1 MPEMPDKL
9 PAPMNFA
16 VTAAA
21 FEGGL
26 AIFALSLGWAFDLAP
41 MGSYHWSWADLG
53 WGAVATIPPLVILGL
68 CLYLPWEPFR
78 QILRLL
84 GQTILP
90 LFRQCGLFEIAVIS
104 FLAGL
109 GEEMLFRSIVQKGL
123 AEWIGGHYGPAIG
136 LAAATLVFGMLHGIT
151 LTYAVIAGVIGLY
164 LGLIWLYA
172 GNLLVPITAHALYDF
187 LAIVVMTKT
196 IRPTEIR
203 EKMSAPNA
211 E

>member
-1 MPEMPDKL
+1 MAEIPHYP
-9 PAPMNFA
+9 PPPMNFA

-26 AIFALSLGWAFDLAP
+26 AIFALSLGWAFSLAP
-41 MGSYHWSWADLG
+41 MDSYHWSWADLG
-53 WGAVATIPPLVILGL
+53 WGGVATLPPLAILGL

-78 QILRLL
+78 RILRILAR
-84 GQTILP
+84 TILP
-90 LFRQCGLFEIAVIS
+90 LFRQCGLFEIAVIA

-123 AEWIGGHYGPAIG
+123 ADWIGTHYGPAIG
-136 LAAATLVFGMLHGIT
+136 LATATLVFGMLHGIT
-151 LTYAVIAGVIGLY
+151 LTYAVIAGIIGLY
-164 LGLIWLYA
+164 LGLIWLYT

-187 LAIVVMTKT
+187 LAILIMRTT
-196 IRPTEIR
+196 IKPKE
-203 EKMSAPNA
+203 EKGESIND